1 MKLLSGNL
9 QAFYFTATLGTV
21 HAAASRLNLT
31 QTAATRRI
39 AALEQELEKS
49 LFLRS
54 RKGMTLTES
63 GRNILRYCRQVLELE
78 GEVLASSPAENPES
92 LKQLTIDVPSSIL
105 RTRVLAVLA
114 NLRTKY
120 PRLILDLRILDD
132 GKGAESLKLGKADLV
147 VISSLDVAKEFDSK
161 KLRPEQY
168 ILVCAS
174 SWGTRKLEEVIR
186 NERIVDFNPEDKMT
200 LNYLEQFGLQSIR
213 KEERH
218 FVNNTDALA
227 RAVEMGLGYSVL
239 SKEFAEPLIQ
249 QKRLVAFQ
257 PKKHFDYSLALAW
270 YPRKFIPDFM
280 KDFISALK

>member
-78 GEVLASSPAENPES
+78 GEVLASSPSEDQEA

-105 RTRVLAVLA
+105 RTRVLAILA
-114 NLRTKY
+114 DLRAKH
-120 PRLILDLRILDD
+120 PKLILDLRILDD
-132 GKGAESLKLGKADLV
+132 GKGAESLKLGKADLA
-147 VISSLDVAKEFDSK
+147 VISSVDVAKEFDSK
-161 KLRPEQY
+161 KLRSEQY
-168 ILVCAS
+168 ILVCPV
-174 SWGTRKLEEVIR
+174 SWGTRKLDEIIR
-186 NERIVDFNPEDKMT
+186 NERIVDFSREDKMT
-200 LNYLEQFGLQSIR
+200 LNYLEQFGLESLR
-213 KEERH
+213 REERH

-227 RAVEMGLGYSVL
+227 RAVEMGIGYSVL
-239 SKEFAEPLIQ
+239 SKEYAEPLIQ
-249 QKRLVAFQ
+249 KKRLVVFQ
-257 PKKHFDYSLALAW
+257 PTKHFDYSVALAW

-280 KDFISALK
+280 EDFIAALK

>member
-174 SWGTRKLEEVIR
+174 SWGTRKLEEIIR

-227 RAVEMGLGYSVL
+227 RAVEM
-239 SKEFAEPLIQ
+239 A
-249 QKRLVAFQ
+249 
-257 PKKHFDYSLALAW
+257 
-270 YPRKFIPDFM
+270 
-280 KDFISALK
+280 